1 MSFSQYLTIISIMDL
16 FNEEQ
21 KIALSF
27 IKDNMMVEMVCSI
40 DKIYEDRLS
49 LNLPQYFM
57 RYINYLQVGNRVT
70 AKVFSKLGTIDF
82 NTVIITSPLEDAFFI
97 ELDYNSLK
105 LTPTSEIP
113 VINATESLTI
123 IKNSEVFNLKTLE
136 ISTDY
141 IKFYS
146 DKKFNLEE
154 AVDCN
159 INLSN
164 NYGTIKFKATISGI
178 DEVYDNEYTASFTTM
193 TENDR
198 QTLLYYMYMYTK
210 DFD

>member
-1 MSFSQYLTIISIMDL
+1 MDL

-27 IKDNMMVEMVCSI
+27 VKDNMMVEMICSI

-82 NTVIITSPLEDAFFI
+82 NTVIITSPLEDVFFI

-105 LTPTSEIP
+105 LTPSNEIP

-123 IKNSEVFNLKTLE
+123 IKNSEIFNLKTLE

-146 DKKFNLEE
+146 DKKFKLEE

-159 INLSN
+159 INLPN
-164 NYGTIKFKATISGI
+164 NYGAIRFKATISNI

>member
-1 MSFSQYLTIISIMDL
+1 MDL

-105 LTPTSEIP
+105 LTPSNEIP

>member
-1 MSFSQYLTIISIMDL
+1 MDL

-40 DKIYEDRLS
+40 DKIYEDRVS

-57 RYINYLQVGNRVT
+57 RYINYLQAGNRVT

-82 NTVIITSPLEDAFFI
+82 NTVIITSPLEDVFFI

-105 LTPTSEIP
+105 LTPSNEIP

-146 DKKFNLEE
+146 DKKFNIEE

>member
-1 MSFSQYLTIISIMDL
+1 MDL

-178 DEVYDNEYTASFTTM
+178 DEIYDNEYTASFTTM

>member
-1 MSFSQYLTIISIMDL
+1 MKFLLLTQL
-16 FNEEQ
+16 
-21 KIALSF
+21 
-27 IKDNMMVEMVCSI
+27 
-40 DKIYEDRLS
+40 
-49 LNLPQYFM
+49 
-57 RYINYLQVGNRVT
+57 
-70 AKVFSKLGTIDF
+70 
-82 NTVIITSPLEDAFFI
+82 
-97 ELDYNSLK
+97 
-105 LTPTSEIP
+105 
-113 VINATESLTI
+113 I

-146 DKKFNLEE
+146 DKKFNIEE

>member
-1 MSFSQYLTIISIMDL
+1 MDL

-40 DKIYEDRLS
+40 DKIYEDRVS

-82 NTVIITSPLEDAFFI
+82 NTVIITSPLEDVFFI

-105 LTPTSEIP
+105 LTPSNEIP

-146 DKKFNLEE
+146 DKKFNIEE

>member
-1 MSFSQYLTIISIMDL
+1 MDL

>member
-1 MSFSQYLTIISIMDL
+1 MDL

-82 NTVIITSPLEDAFFI
+82 NTVIITSPLEDVFFI

-105 LTPTSEIP
+105 LTPSNEIP
-113 VINATESLTI
+113 VINAT
-123 IKNSEVFNLKTLE
+123 
-136 ISTDY
+136 DY
-141 IKFYS
+141 
-146 DKKFNLEE
+146 KKF
-154 AVDCN
+154 
-159 INLSN
+159 
-164 NYGTIKFKATISGI
+164 
-178 DEVYDNEYTASFTTM
+178 
-193 TENDR
+193 
-198 QTLLYYMYMYTK
+198 
-210 DFD
+210 

>member
-1 MSFSQYLTIISIMDL
+1 MDL

-123 IKNSEVFNLKTLE
+123 IRNSEVFNLKTLE

>member
-1 MSFSQYLTIISIMDL
+1 MDL

-82 NTVIITSPLEDAFFI
+82 NTVIITSPLEDVFFI

-105 LTPTSEIP
+105 LTPSNEIP